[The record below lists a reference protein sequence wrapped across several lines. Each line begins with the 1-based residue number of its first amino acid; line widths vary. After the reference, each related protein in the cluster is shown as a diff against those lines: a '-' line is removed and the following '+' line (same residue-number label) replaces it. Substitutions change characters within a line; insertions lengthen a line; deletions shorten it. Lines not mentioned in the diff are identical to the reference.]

1 MFARRDGRSVD
12 KICSAR
18 IIWFKLFETDLHIIS
33 SGYKYLAH
41 ISVGVLIGEC
51 ACHRS
56 GCYARKLGSTPKQRV
71 IFEKLSLSN
80 FSVHLADI
88 EHTKI

>member
-18 IIWFKLFETDLHIIS
+18 IIWLFDHIIS
-33 SGYKYLAH
+33 SYGYK
-41 ISVGVLIGEC
+41 SVGELIGDC

-56 GCYARKLGSTPKQRV
+56 GCYAQKVGSTPNR
-71 IFEKLSLSN
+71 E
-80 FSVHLADI
+80 
-88 EHTKI
+88 